1 MLMFVT
7 TGWTDKHFIPTVFC
21 YAMFYGGFGQFV
33 AGALEVGSCRDVL
46 PLAHAPSSRNYSSLR
61 FTCGFK

>member
-7 TGWTDKHFIPTVFC
+7 TEWTTKGFIPTVFC

-33 AGALEVGSCRDVL
+33 AGVLEVGSCHSD
-46 PLAHAPSSRNYSSLR
+46 APRV
-61 FTCGFK
+61 FTLGWRACRLL